1 MLGTSQGKGMTGQ
14 RKIWGTLQHKVEQFY
29 FFEKSLFDVCSEMF
43 LGRKSNKMGPAQLL
57 VWLYLLFREAIS
69 TVKSWKFQMFSG
81 YTHKPNR
88 NVVIGHVGS
97 SGSQVYYN

>member
-1 MLGTSQGKGMTGQ
+1 MLDTSQGKGMTGQ

-57 VWLYLLFREAIS
+57 V
-69 TVKSWKFQMFSG
+69 
-81 YTHKPNR
+81 
-88 NVVIGHVGS
+88 
-97 SGSQVYYN
+97 